1 MRTST
6 FLLLASLALSGC
18 ASVPEYKVVRE
29 GDIALEVEV
38 VDAEGKPILA
48 AEVWR
53 VVNPRIRKPLFANSA
68 PPDISFDYLDRVTQ
82 RYKDIPE
89 FAGPG
94 RPGFFEAIEHPI
106 STGYAFARSGPTDHR
121 GQVRE
126 VLTFDGSRPDLVQI
140 KISALHYGYLPGQ
153 IKFQVKKGETS
164 PIQRI
169 VLRRDPNIQVP
180 ITQYLRDFARIR
192 FNSYGG
198 SPDYKDDP
206 EAYRNELITVAQT
219 AEAAGDF
226 KSAAR
231 IYSWVPFI
239 PTVTKFDSTTN
250 GIRVSGFKR
259 EDEKSKRNID
269 ILKKAQSLDSSST
282 YIQMKLTLLQPP
294 QAPWEQV
301 KVLERLVNSSRDTM
315 WPSVFKLLE
324 NAYFVAGDREK
335 AYHQFVW
342 YRSYEPEDSR
352 NQTDTYKSRRARYV
366 SLSEFKQEYLIA
378 GDPNKKDSFGQLPIY
393 YAVREGR
400 DDLYDWLLKNGVS
413 TPLPL
418 YMLVQAVSSR
428 NPEMLRRILDTDPAI
443 TRINKISVFDQRIR
457 VIDLIKEVSTENRW
471 ENMARLKE
479 MEKILQ

>member
-6 FLLLASLALSGC
+6 LLLLASLALSGC

-38 VDAEGKPILA
+38 VDVEGKPILA

-53 VVNPRIRKPLFANSA
+53 VVNPRLREPLSA
-68 PPDISFDYLDRVTQ
+68 KSARPDISFDYLDRVTQ

-94 RPGFFEAIEHPI
+94 RPGFFEALERP
-106 STGYAFARSGPTDHR
+106 TGNAFARSGPTDHR
-121 GQVRE
+121 GHARE
-126 VLTFDGSRPDLVQI
+126 VLKFDGARPDLVQI

-153 IKFQVKKGETS
+153 IKFQVKKGETP

-192 FNSYGG
+192 YNSYGG

-206 EAYRNELITVAQT
+206 EAYRNELITIAQT
-219 AEAAGDF
+219 AAAAGDF

-231 IYSWVPFI
+231 IYSWIPFI
-239 PTVTKFDSTTN
+239 PTVIKFDNTSN
-250 GIRVSGFKR
+250 GIRVSGFER
-259 EDEKSKRNID
+259 ENETSNRNIE
-269 ILKKAQSLDSSST
+269 ILKKAQSLDPSST

-294 QAPWEQV
+294 QAPREQV
-301 KVLERLVNSSRDTM
+301 RVLEGLVNSNREAM

-335 AYHQFVW
+335 AYQQLVW
-342 YRSYEPEDSR
+342 YRVYEPEDFR
-352 NQTDTYKSRRARYV
+352 NQTSIYKSRRARYV

-378 GDPNKKDSFGQLPIY
+378 GDPNKEDSFNTLPIY
-393 YAVREGR
+393 YAVQAGR
-400 DDLYDWLLKNGVS
+400 VDLYDWLLKNGVA
-413 TPLPL
+413 TPLPGYVL
-418 YMLVQAVSSR
+418 IQAVFSKS
-428 NPEMLRRILDTDPAI
+428 PEMLRRILDTDPAI
-443 TRINKISVFDQRIR
+443 TRINENDIFSARNR
-457 VIDLIKEVSTENRW
+457 VNDIIKEASTNNRW
-471 ENMARLKE
+471 ENMARLEE
-479 MEKILQ
+479 MKKILQ